1 MADILPYV
9 VLQPF
14 GVITHPNQETTN
26 FSLLNVV
33 EPRNRVV

>member
-9 VLQPF
+9 VLQTF

-26 FSLLNVV
+26 FSLLDMV